1 VTADL
6 IDLAVVRGAHARAI
20 PVEEYAAPLSLAQI
34 EEEVAAIR
42 AELVSPL
49 RRLARLREAGAH
61 LTAFG
66 PSVTWHEAVEAWLG
80 DLGSLRL
87 QGSPEAIVERD
98 ALVHSLRAAGAT
110 TRVVRERLGISS
122 YAVQQALA
130 SGDPAPERIVGADG
144 ASRSSSGQRRAPVEV
159 LPAPVGRVFEQ
170 AAEYVRRAPDG
181 LTIGSLATVAGW
193 SEGKASGALT
203 RALRAGLI
211 VRESGPRGTVR
222 RHYTGGE
229 GA

>member
-1 VTADL
+1 M
-6 IDLAVVRGAHARAI
+6 
-20 PVEEYAAPLSLAQI
+20 SLAQI

-49 RRLARLREAGAH
+49 RRLARLRAAGAH

-66 PSVTWHEAVEAWLG
+66 PSITWHEAVERWLG

-87 QGSPEAIVERD
+87 QGSPEAIAERD
-98 ALVHSLRAAGAT
+98 ALVHSMRAAGAT

-130 SGDPAPERIVGADG
+130 VHDPAPERITGADG
-144 ASRSSSGQRRAPVEV
+144 ASRSSRGTRREE

-170 AAEYVRRAPDG
+170 AAEYVRRAGSAG
-181 LTIGSLATVAGW
+181 LTI
-193 SEGKASGALT
+193 
-203 RALRAGLI
+203 
-211 VRESGPRGTVR
+211 
-222 RHYTGGE
+222 
-229 GA
+229 

>member
-1 VTADL
+1 VTAEVV
-6 IDLAVVRGAHARAI
+6 DLAVVRGAIARAVS
-20 PVEEYAAPLSLAQI
+20 VEEYVAPMSLAQI

-42 AELVSPL
+42 SELVSPL

-66 PSVTWHEAVEAWLG
+66 PAVTWHEAVERWLG

-98 ALVHSLRAAGAT
+98 ALVHSLRASGAT
-110 TRVVRERLGISS
+110 TRAVRDRLGISS

-130 SGDPAPERIVGADG
+130 GGDPAPDRIVGADG
-144 ASRSSSGQRRAPVEV
+144 ASRSSRGQRREA
-159 LPAPVGRVFEQ
+159 LPAPEGFVFEQ
-170 AAEYVRRAPDG
+170 AAEYVHRAGDGG
-181 LTIGSLATVAGW
+181 LTIAGLAHAAGW
-193 SEGKASGALT
+193 SEGRASGALT

-211 VRESGPRGTVR
+211 VREQGPRGTVR
-222 RHYTGGE
+222 RHYAAQE
-229 GA
+229 GS